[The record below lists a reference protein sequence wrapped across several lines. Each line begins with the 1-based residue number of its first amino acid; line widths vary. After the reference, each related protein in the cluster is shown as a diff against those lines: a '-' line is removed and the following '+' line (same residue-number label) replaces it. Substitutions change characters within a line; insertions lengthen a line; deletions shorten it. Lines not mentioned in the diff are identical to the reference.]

1 MIVVQKTSLLIFPIL
16 QFFPAS
22 LLFTCQVKV
31 ETEQK
36 YWKLIESF
44 KVKKINLGEE
54 KSLSSRAPSICARLL
69 EQKDLIQ
76 WKRKSELMFLR
87 WLRSDP
93 QISTECTISRSKKT
107 KGTLEVNEKK
117 GYQEC
122 FLRKNN
128 QFRFP

>member
-1 MIVVQKTSLLIFPIL
+1 MIVVQKMSLLIFPIL

-54 KSLSSRAPSICARLL
+54 KSLSSRAPSICVHSYLL
-69 EQKDLIQ
+69 SSKAEGSNPMEKEIRVDVPALTSFCSANFHRMYNFQIRENERYFKGQ
-76 WKRKSELMFLR
+76 RKEGLSRMFL
-87 WLRSDP
+87 
-93 QISTECTISRSKKT
+93 
-107 KGTLEVNEKK
+107 EKK
-117 GYQEC
+117 
-122 FLRKNN
+122 
-128 QFRFP
+128 